1 MQNIMEAVCP
11 HRKCKLCLCKRDWE
25 REREREREREVYD
38 TTYAHLVKGFLKYDV
53 IVTKA
58 KHLKIA
64 CVKTNRPSIDCDVTP
79 ASDYNMENNPSSK
92 YSSDYDNVDIHMIS
106 SMLIHLYLVYM

>member
-11 HRKCKLCLCKRDWE
+11 HRKCKLCLCKRE
-25 REREREREREVYD
+25 RERARERERDRQSEKF
-38 TTYAHLVKGFLKYDV
+38 TIQHAHLVKGFLKDDV

-64 CVKTNRPSIDCDVTP
+64 CVKTNRPSIDC
-79 ASDYNMENNPSSK
+79 M
-92 YSSDYDNVDIHMIS
+92 
-106 SMLIHLYLVYM
+106 